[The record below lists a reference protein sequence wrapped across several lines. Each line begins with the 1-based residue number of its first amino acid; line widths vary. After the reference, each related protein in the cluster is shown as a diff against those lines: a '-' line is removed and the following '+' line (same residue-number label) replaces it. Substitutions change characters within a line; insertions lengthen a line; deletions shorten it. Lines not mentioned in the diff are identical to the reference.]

1 MLAGGPGIDF
11 LHLRSALPA
20 AEPLSLKEAYNEYS
34 SFCVPVL
41 CAIAF
46 GVSAPAFAQ
55 GVENAVPPVAATT
68 GKFVFTF
75 TVTVSSTVPT
85 NGVVVCEA
93 IASVNESSG
102 QSIQQTAVGIVTP
115 SGGKATC
122 TATMPHAWTLASAS
136 SDKVILSYKVELD
149 YGYQVTA
156 SNGTSTGVQ
165 LVSSDKV
172 TENLATI
179 SVPLNGATTNESV
192 TATI

>member
-1 MLAGGPGIDF
+1 MSIRRF
-11 LHLRSALPA
+11 V
-20 AEPLSLKEAYNEYS
+20 
-34 SFCVPVL
+34 FPVL
-41 CAIAF
+41 CAVAF

-55 GVENAVPPVAATT
+55 EVENLVPPLAATT

-75 TVTVSSTVPT
+75 TVTVSSTVPK
-85 NGVVVCEA
+85 NGAVVCTA

-115 SGGKATC
+115 SAGKATC
-122 TATMPHAWTLASAS
+122 TATMPYAWALASAA
-136 SDKVILSYKVELD
+136 SDKVILSYKVEVD

-165 LVSSDKV
+165 LVASDKV

-179 SVPLNGATTNESV
+179 SVPLNGVTTNESV
-192 TATI
+192 SATI